1 MHDVRLF
8 ASIKHPAHPHQR
20 GHMYISIRQCL
31 INELDILQE
40 IGYET
45 FAETYSQINSPE
57 IVHSYLQKAFNT
69 KKLLEELGNAY
80 CNFYF
85 MYLGNELV
93 GYLKINDAPA
103 QTDINDPESMQI
115 ERIYVRKKH
124 KAKGLG
130 KILVDYTLQRARK
143 KKYVWLGVWE
153 KNVNAI
159 AFYKK
164 MGFIESGRHSFQM
177 GDELQS
183 DLLMKKIV
191 NIKQRTAT

>member
-1 MHDVRLF
+1 VHDIPLF
-8 ASIKHPAHPHQR
+8 ASSNHPAHQR
-20 GHMYISIRQCL
+20 GHMNISIRQCL
-31 INELDILQE
+31 INELETLQE

-45 FAETYSQINSPE
+45 FAETYSRINSPE
-57 IVHSYLQKAFNT
+57 TLHSYLQKAFNT

-80 CNFYF
+80 CKFYF

-103 QTDINDPESMQI
+103 QTDINDPESMEI
-115 ERIYVRKKH
+115 ERIYIRKEH

-130 KILVDYTLQRARK
+130 KVLVDYTLQQARK
-143 KKYVWLGVWE
+143 KNYVWLGVWE
-153 KNVNAI
+153 KNVDAI

-164 MGFIESGRHSFQM
+164 VGFIETGRHSFRM

-183 DLLMKKIV
+183 DLVMKKFI
-191 NIKQRTAT
+191 NNKE